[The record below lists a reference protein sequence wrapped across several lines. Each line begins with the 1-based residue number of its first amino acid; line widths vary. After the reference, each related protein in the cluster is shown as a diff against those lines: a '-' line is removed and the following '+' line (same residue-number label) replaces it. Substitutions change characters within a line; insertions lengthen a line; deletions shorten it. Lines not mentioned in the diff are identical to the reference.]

1 MVNVLRSDLREK
13 KIQSTQRLYH
23 DRVKTKGKHGLRI
36 KSKDAQRSLLEKISN
51 KKPKEDKGAGGRQRR

>member
-13 KIQSTQRLYH
+13 KIQSTQRLH
-23 DRVKTKGKHGLRI
+23 HHCLKTKGKHGLRI

-51 KKPKEDKGAGGRQRR
+51 KKPKED